1 MTIQQI
7 YEEYTAF
14 NKPGAKWHTKDIE
27 KLHTQTIK
35 AINRI
40 GNANPHWNK
49 LINRDDNGDVVKY
62 SRPCRW

>member
-27 KLHTQTIK
+27 NLHTQTIK

-49 LINRDDNGDVVKY
+49 LNEIERHLKPEN
-62 SRPCRW
+62 WIF